1 MSSLRLTFEDVYNRV
16 SEFLGSGSAPSD
28 SDVLTSVKE
37 LTYRGYRRFL
47 FPIDP
52 ETKFPYY
59 WSFLRK
65 QATLKVED
73 GKWVYLLPD
82 DFVNLVSGFKFI
94 TGEDKDNPE
103 LRSESQILG
112 MRSESIAEGTPSYYA
127 IRPSTY
133 ERTVG
138 QKQEVIFWKTPDA
151 SYDYSYTYIFDP
163 EKPIDTTDVF
173 VGTARVSEIILQ
185 CALAAAE
192 LQEDEEVGPQEA
204 KAAEMINALMI
215 QDKAFPRM
223 YDPNLYTGRT

>member
-1 MSSLRLTFEDVYNRV
+1 MSNMRLTFEDVYNKV
-16 SEFLGSGSAPSD
+16 SEFLGLGSAPTD
-28 SDVLTSVKE
+28 SDVLTSVKD

-52 ETKFPYY
+52 ETKLPYH

-65 QATLKVED
+65 TATLKVED
-73 GKWVYLLPD
+73 GKWIYLLPN
-82 DFVNLVSGFKFI
+82 DFVNLISGFKFI
-94 TGEDKDNPE
+94 AGEDKDNPE
-103 LRSESQILG
+103 IRSESQILS
-112 MRSESIAEGTPSYYA
+112 MRSESVAEATPSYYA

-163 EKPIDTTDVF
+163 EKPTDTTDVF

-192 LQEDEEVGPQEA
+192 LQEDEVVGPQEA

-215 QDKAFPRM
+215 QDKDFPQM
-223 YDPNLYTGRT
+223 YDPNLVSSKS